1 MLDKDTQT
9 TLNFIPKNDLKKF
22 VKKAFQHILYLKM
35 IMFVLFLVMLE
46 YNFYTEQQLF
56 WVTFVVLFNI
66 AFIQNMVNNLN
77 SFINSYDNHTKL
89 KVE

>member
-22 VKKAFQHILYLKM
+22 VKKAFQHIFYLKM

-66 AFIQNMVNNLN
+66 AFIQNMVNNLS
-77 SFINSYDNHTKL
+77 SFISSNDNHAKL
-89 KVE
+89 KVD